1 MNAFPDLVNVS
12 SYLAFKILHGK
23 ELLQYLLN
31 FICRILRRPHYGKLL
46 QSKITF
52 QLMLHL
58 KRYNFSMTT

>member
-52 QLMLHL
+52 QLI
-58 KRYNFSMTT
+58 